1 MLSKRC
7 SKGPKTDMKNM
18 VPPERIRPDA
28 LLGKRI
34 AVLGYGNQ
42 GRPQALNLRDSGF
55 DVVIGHR
62 AHSRGYDLASE
73 DGFSVLPIAEAAA
86 QADVMMLTLPDQ
98 VMGDVFS
105 QDIWPSLREGQ
116 TLLFSHGFA
125 IHFGT
130 LTPPLMVGVGLVA
143 PKGAG
148 TGVRSLF
155 EAGSGVPGLVAV
167 HQDPYSN
174 VFDIALAYAFGL
186 GCGRQFVLKTTFEE
200 ETVTDLFGEQ
210 AVLCGG
216 IPALIEAG
224 FQTLVDAGYAPEVAY
239 FECLHETKLIVDL
252 LVARGLTG
260 MRQAISDT
268 AEWGGYQVGCT
279 LINDD
284 VRSRLRD
291 VLTNVQEGS
300 FAEGWIE
307 EAKAGSPKLQQA
319 RRAGSE
325 SAIERVGAEVRSQ
338 MKP

>member
-1 MLSKRC
+1 MPC
-7 SKGPKTDMKNM
+7 YEEQKTDMKNM
-18 VPPERIRPDA
+18 VPADRIRPDA

-62 AHSRGYDLASE
+62 SHSRGFDRATE
-73 DGFSVLPIAEAAA
+73 DGFSVLPIAEAASL
-86 QADVMMLTLPDQ
+86 ADVMMLTLPDQ
-98 VMGDVFS
+98 VMGDVFNR
-105 QDIWPSLREGQ
+105 DIWPSLKEGQ

-130 LTPPLMVGVGLVA
+130 LSPPLMVGVGLVA

-148 TGVRSLF
+148 TGVRNLF

-167 HQDPYSN
+167 HQDPFSN
-174 VFDIALAYAFGL
+174 VLDIALAYAYGV
-186 GCGRQFVLKTTFEE
+186 GCGRQFVIKTTFEE

-224 FQTLVDAGYAPEVAY
+224 FQTLVEAGYAPEVAY

-252 LVARGLTG
+252 IVARGLTG

-268 AEWGGYQVGCT
+268 AEWGGYQVGST
-279 LINDD
+279 LINED
-284 VRSRLRD
+284 VRSRLRE
-291 VLTNVQEGS
+291 VLANIQQGS
-300 FAEGWIE
+300 FAEGWIL
-307 EAKAGSPKLQQA
+307 EANTGSPNLQQA
-319 RRAGSE
+319 RNSGSHA
-325 SAIERVGAEVRSQ
+325 AIEEVGAEVRSH